1 MQSTSASIS
10 AGTSTPTTERT
21 RPHEISRKSGQESRG
36 MASEKAVTV
45 EGYSLNPKALRV
57 GGYNMDE
64 LDNGHADEERVCNKR
79 QALVADGLTETERN
93 EKISQ
98 LIDAMRKNKGTF
110 DDVNFLRSFSLD
122 YFQV

>member
-10 AGTSTPTTERT
+10 AGTSTPTTERK
-21 RPHEISRKSGQESRG
+21 RPHEISRKPGQESRG
-36 MASEKAVTV
+36 MASEKAVSV
-45 EGYSLNPKALRV
+45 ESYSLKPKALRV
-57 GGYNMDE
+57 GGYSMDE
-64 LDNGHADEERVCNKR
+64 LDNCHDDEERVYNKR

-98 LIDAMRKNKGTF
+98 LIDAMRKNKGSF
-110 DDVNFLRSFSLD
+110 DDVSFLRSFSLD

>member
-10 AGTSTPTTERT
+10 AGTSTPTTERK

-98 LIDAMRKNKGTF
+98 LMDALRKNKGSLDEVTF
-110 DDVNFLRSFSLD
+110 LGSFSLD
-122 YFQV
+122 CFQV

>member
-1 MQSTSASIS
+1 M
-10 AGTSTPTTERT
+10 
-21 RPHEISRKSGQESRG
+21 
-36 MASEKAVTV
+36 
-45 EGYSLNPKALRV
+45 NPKALRV
-57 GGYNMDE
+57 GGHNMDE
-64 LDNGHADEERVCNKR
+64 LGNAHADEEIACNKR

-98 LIDAMRKNKGTF
+98 LIDAMRKNKGSF

>member
-1 MQSTSASIS
+1 
-10 AGTSTPTTERT
+10 
-21 RPHEISRKSGQESRG
+21 

-57 GGYNMDE
+57 GGHNMDE
-64 LDNGHADEERVCNKR
+64 LDNAHADEEIACNKR

-98 LIDAMRKNKGTF
+98 LIDAMRKNKGSF
-110 DDVNFLRSFSLD
+110 DDVSFLRSFSLD

>member
-1 MQSTSASIS
+1 
-10 AGTSTPTTERT
+10 
-21 RPHEISRKSGQESRG
+21 
-36 MASEKAVTV
+36 MASGKAVTV
-45 EGYSLNPKALRV
+45 EDYSLNPKALRV

-98 LIDAMRKNKGTF
+98 LIDAMRKNKGAF

-122 YFQV
+122 YFLV

>member
-10 AGTSTPTTERT
+10 AGTSTPTTERK

-36 MASEKAVTV
+36 MASGKAVTV
-45 EGYSLNPKALRV
+45 EDYSLNPKALRV

-98 LIDAMRKNKGTF
+98 LIDAMRKNKGAF

>member
-10 AGTSTPTTERT
+10 AGTSTPTTERK

>member
-10 AGTSTPTTERT
+10 AGTSTPTTERK
-21 RPHEISRKSGQESRG
+21 RPHEISRKSGQESRD
-36 MASEKAVTV
+36 MASGKAVTV

>member
-1 MQSTSASIS
+1 MQSSSASIS
-10 AGTSTPTTERT
+10 AGTSTPTTERK

-57 GGYNMDE
+57 GGHNMDE

-98 LIDAMRKNKGTF
+98 LIDAIRKNKGSF
-110 DDVNFLRSFSLD
+110 DDVNFMRSFSLD